1 MTYVSQFYHTFTR
14 PTGGTED
21 RRARSVS
28 RNRGAMQRLM
38 EESRRTRSVSSLRQD
53 QRPESPPIE
62 NDNPF
67 KTVEIQKPYKDFE
80 NLSVTRR
87 SKKKSKD
94 SKPRVRSLFIDNLDR
109 EFPIIEEVESD
120 TNGCKPRHVLSY
132 SSYAMPYRSCGTLA
146 SLSYSEGL
154 NSMNSIHNLVSDRS
168 DKDKSDK
175 RKSSLRQSTKKFTN
189 FVKSGVEKLQGGERK
204 SSKKSFESKMKHNEN
219 SFSTKHSIT

>member
-1 MTYVSQFYHTFTR
+1 MET
-14 PTGGTED
+14 
-21 RRARSVS
+21 
-28 RNRGAMQRLM
+28 LM

-53 QRPESPPIE
+53 QRPESPPVE
-62 NDNPF
+62 NENPF
-67 KTVEIQKPYKDFE
+67 KTVEIQKPYKAFE
-80 NLSVTRR
+80 NLSVSRR

-132 SSYAMPYRSCGTLA
+132 SSYAMPYRSCGTLN

-154 NSMNSIHNLVSDRS
+154 NSFNNLVRGTSEN
-168 DKDKSDK
+168 DKSDK
-175 RKSSLRQSTKKFTN
+175 SKSSLRKSTKKFTN

-204 SSKKSFESKMKHNEN
+204 KSKKSFESKMKHNEN
-219 SFSTKHSIT
+219 SFSNFHSRS